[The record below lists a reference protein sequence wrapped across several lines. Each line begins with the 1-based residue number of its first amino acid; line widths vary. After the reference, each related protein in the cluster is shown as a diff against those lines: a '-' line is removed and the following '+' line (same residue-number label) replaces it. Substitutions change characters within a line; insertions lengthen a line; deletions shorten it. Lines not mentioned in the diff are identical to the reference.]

1 MIKGGVYK
9 KRKVDRERGEHTSIK
24 RHKKKKNKTKQ
35 NKTTQ
40 NKTRRTLR
48 VKRVNS
54 NHSYVNVVSS
64 GQFV

>member
-24 RHKKKKNKTKQ
+24 RHTKTK
-35 NKTTQ
+35 KQ

-54 NHSYVNVVSS
+54 NNSYVNVVSS

>member
-24 RHKKKKNKTKQ
+24 RHTKTK
-35 NKTTQ
+35 KQ
-40 NKTRRTLR
+40 NKTRRALR

-54 NHSYVNVVSS
+54 NNSYVNVVSS